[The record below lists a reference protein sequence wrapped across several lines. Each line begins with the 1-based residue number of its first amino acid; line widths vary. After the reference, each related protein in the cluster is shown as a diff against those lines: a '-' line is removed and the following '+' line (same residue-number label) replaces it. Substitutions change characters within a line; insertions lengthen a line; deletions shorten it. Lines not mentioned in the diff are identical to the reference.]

1 MDTASNIKFNVE
13 GDDKFS
19 QFLEKTQKSFKE
31 LNEKSLKFFNT
42 GLKDGTK
49 NLKDITKQFQN
60 KRSIVDSL
68 VKDYGKA
75 TVATTDWNASMGKL
89 VKTTSLL
96 GGALNALNIASIG
109 TGIVKTVG
117 TGVSEIL
124 NAVTMTSAGINAM
137 AASGFDGTPLMN
149 SLGEITSVLTG
160 NTQAIEAFSA
170 RSTAAFNQFEQK
182 LNEVNIV
189 FGLSQ
194 ERLSEYGKALQD
206 GLEKNLKNSVSS
218 LTALNAAYQA
228 ASAGFTEFQQ
238 NQDVVNLAIKA
249 NKAAPGS
256 DLFQIGGAIGKGAGI
271 LETKDIAELEEVTA
285 KWLATEQQGL
295 TTVGDMTE
303 YISDMYS
310 SLKNAGIGTKDL
322 VNETQGLVVAF
333 TKLGGKVTDI
343 STEMQAFAR
352 NTIGKTPE
360 AMKALEGLVDA
371 QGKAIT
377 LNQEYFGRKG
387 VVQGIVD
394 FAEAVGYNT
403 EKIKEVYN
411 ETNAFNFAMKVLAQ
425 NGNLAKKSIED
436 ISAVTSENLT
446 EAFDSATSSSQ
457 AKMEQITNAY
467 DEIMISFGKAFQQ
480 RTEEGVKSVEWY
492 KEVLVKFK
500 EPLVEIAERM
510 VNFYD
515 GLNKVTGTLGALA
528 KMIFGITGTII
539 SFRAWGLVL
548 GGITN
553 GFKDL
558 RKEGSVIKEL
568 YQSNQGLLAIGKQ
581 VLGLD
586 QQKLLSQ
593 NRINEAIKN
602 STTLEKEL
610 AGSIGKSTDDRLN
623 NIEVIK
629 QEIDSIVARDQSI
642 IKGQQNVNKVEESF
656 QKKTEKR
663 DAQRAEVGSTSK
675 TLANLKTL
683 RQDIENSLIDN
694 EENIKRSGRLQ
705 EIAAQESLIRQGDIG
720 KEERKQLKD
729 LNTEK
734 LRLQDTYNK
743 TTLDQLNSLQKQRE
757 ILNNKANKSERDNQ
771 ALANITTRE
780 KQLIDREKNKD
791 RTPLTDEQ
799 KGTLTNT
806 RNNLSARITQEE
818 LVLLTQRQKLQ
829 EANNLVDKETE
840 KLNKARADQTEKLNR
855 VTKTTTELAVLQQ
868 DLNTKKNTLDRVN
881 IAFEGQQ
888 QKLYTIQNALR
899 KEQTTLDKIR
909 NKDSVEYLQQQKKV
923 LTLQVEEAKQ
933 LSTVQKARTTQ
944 QTAQQTYNKAEFES
958 KRKSIQLTREQGLA
972 EGTLI
977 EMRTRSGSV
986 ALKNTA
992 FNRALIATNEGFANS
1007 IKALQSP
1014 TQSFGN
1020 IQDTLSNKMIDLKA
1034 NMSQLGVTA
1043 SRSFTGMATSAKA
1056 SFAAIGTSAALMGE
1070 TLKAAF
1076 ISTGIGL
1083 LIGAVIGLGAK
1094 LIQVGQESAKLD
1106 KTYKDF
1112 NTTLE
1117 ESATKFDRANISF
1130 DNSVQGL
1137 NKFSDRLEASKKLMN
1152 EVDSTVF
1159 DDIGNSIKG
1168 AVGGF
1173 VDFVK
1178 TATGLSALDP
1188 LFANIGERISA
1199 IWTSFSDAEFIKRSA
1214 KMTQISDFI
1223 QTYELAL
1230 RGQNK
1235 ELEKGNLLTET
1246 SNQKIRARMILTGED
1261 LEREKA
1267 ANTTRIESFQS
1278 MTDIQ
1283 KKELDELKG
1292 KGDKLNERDKQQIAL
1307 LESEISRREKV
1318 IEVSKKQ
1325 FEDQLKYYEA
1335 RNLLL
1340 DRENKFSNSQV
1351 SLEEIKSLQN
1361 QVNSSQT
1368 ALNANISEGLDIYSN
1383 SIKDSSIKSKQ
1394 LLSDLKDGSLSVK
1407 ATLKGLGG
1415 EIYKVDQDGKVL
1427 SKLPDTVLKSIE
1439 TVLKGK
1445 EIDGKKYT
1453 LEQVLGLKE
1462 TRDALTEAGVEIPK
1476 DLSVLADKMRKSYEE
1491 SEGQIKLI
1499 NLKDLEKDLADFS
1512 VLSDKY
1518 QEKKRAFLS
1527 TTKGDVG
1534 ATQFSTSLKKSLR
1547 LAETDL
1553 QSFLNALDSSSKGLN
1568 TYVTSST
1575 EKFTKQALDGTLDL
1589 TEGLKELGQVE
1600 SEIKTEQLEKLKT
1613 AITGKN
1619 KDQILAALKE
1629 IGVETEKALTAD
1641 SIDFNKFEENL
1652 GMYVESLNAVAE
1664 SGEATSEEIAK
1675 KFENVYNQMKGR
1687 VTPAAY
1693 KDLTETLIGYEK
1705 AASEQRISYIGMET
1719 SALEQQ
1725 KKYGFLLETDYIE
1738 QINKLN
1744 IQTTEENIKSK
1755 KVELVRLLTLYK
1767 ESAPQVVKAKA
1778 ELESLELNL
1787 SNQKSNNPVEIAK
1800 AQSKER
1806 FDNLKKELELGNIT
1820 KRQYIDEELKDSKLL
1835 YQIQLAEKQK
1845 MLTELMKDE
1854 VKNAKAIKALRKSME
1869 SDERDFNLNLLEIN
1883 RRRIEEQFKLQTNAL
1898 GKRELEARENAIN
1911 GTTKEELE
1919 SVRKLE
1925 TDKIALNIKTLES
1938 RLAVEKKGSE
1948 KFLEIEKQL
1957 LEAQLSLREVQVKQ
1971 SKDRSNEEIERKKNE
1986 LSTIA
1991 ALEERN
1997 NIQGSTNKSL
2007 EATRQLREKEVQ
2019 LNIDSINSQIAL
2031 TEKGSK
2037 ERLVLEQQLI
2047 LEVNKLQKTQF
2058 DNQKERLEQS
2068 LEDRRKQ
2075 LEAKQ
2080 IDLEKNS
2087 IRGTTNED
2095 IEASRKLKEEEIS
2108 STIETLKQRSNL
2120 YREGSKERIALEQ
2133 EIVKETLKLDK
2144 QIYENQKSRLQTQID
2159 NRKKAFKDNQLQL
2172 EKLMVLGTSAED
2184 SKKVRASKEEE
2195 IQITIEGIKKEI
2207 NLTKAGS
2214 TQRKDLERA
2223 LREELLKLD
2232 KQRIANKRE
2241 LIDEEITLE
2250 KTKITKIQSLLERST
2265 INGTFEKDLDKLREL
2280 KVKETQIVIQSI
2292 QKQLATYKLG
2302 SKERLQLEAQ
2312 LTQEVTKLQKI
2323 QFSNRKEKLES
2334 QLEDAK
2340 NKLDKQ
2346 VALKEAAL
2354 INGATEQELKIV
2366 EETKIKETQLTINS
2380 IKKQMA
2386 LYKAG
2391 SKERLALEANLQRE
2405 INNLRKQTL
2414 DKEKNLIQ
2422 TNLEFKK
2429 TKIDINNIELEKKLL
2444 RGDIDRE
2451 SFEDKLTTSSQKVNL
2466 LQQEA
2471 FTKQLKLYQ
2480 KGSREYLTILKD
2492 LSQLQVDYQ
2501 KSVVDKAIRDIDRIT
2516 KSQNNSIE
2524 AQKQSITRQLSS
2536 SDDLTKELQEQ
2547 IKLED
2552 SRSSVIKAT
2561 SDYQIGLLELTKRST
2576 GDVEK
2581 RAKID
2586 VQIAEM
2592 KQKSLIESQQLEIN
2606 SIKNNALINEA
2617 ALERER
2623 IQISLNKLELD
2634 RSKLQTEA
2642 ELRKAKLNKLDSA
2655 AIEALQLQ
2663 LNSIND
2669 QYDALGRSEN
2679 LISTQISNQAEISNN
2694 QLKVVKQ
2701 QQDLAQKNS
2710 ALDVEQ
2716 AKQGL
2721 IIAGYEKQLSQ
2732 LKMKGTL
2739 IEANANK
2746 EKVIGDLLTKA
2757 YDTQI
2762 ALLNSRKELMD
2773 STLSSI
2779 DTLYGIEQSMAKSDL
2794 TKDKLAREQA
2804 QDRLNFLELQQR
2816 MENESFNLEKAK
2828 NKIVRERQ
2836 KVELTIAGINA
2847 KQALA
2852 MSKAEEA
2859 RTNARKDATDEE
2871 KLAARLAV
2879 ESAEQGILAAKANK
2893 ELAIEISKI
2902 EEQSEKNKEIINARN
2917 QRNQRLQAEMAVAQ
2931 TTSNTADDSQIRGK
2945 AQRYRELDERSI
2957 GTNNLTNTT
2966 NRQVDNILKEFTES
2980 MRLRK
2985 PIDMKD
2991 ISNVTKAQ
2999 DLNLTP
3005 KNTISPT
3012 NIPSIGGLG
3021 KGSTS
3026 SATNESSNG
3035 TKKDSKDNMFTSIN
3049 NLGKSIDKAEKSI
3062 TKKLGLDT
3070 QSLIKTYN
3078 TNSKSLNKLIEVSV
3092 KNISKSITSA
3102 TNTITGTTL
3111 KGKKVIEPPRP
3122 KKGEIVPDSLRTIRE
3137 AITNFKLSVDK
3148 ANIAKKKEADIR
3160 YKEEQK
3166 DNDKLQKSIEQLID
3180 KIEEHIQKGGN
3191 NTINAPMTINSKDAK
3206 ETGASFQKYLYDV
3219 VTKVQQRQK

>member
-1292 KGDKLNERDKQQIAL
+1292 KGDKLNERDK
-1307 LESEISRREKV
+1307 
-1318 IEVSKKQ
+1318 
-1325 FEDQLKYYEA
+1325 
-1335 RNLLL
+1335 
-1340 DRENKFSNSQV
+1340 
-1351 SLEEIKSLQN
+1351 
-1361 QVNSSQT
+1361 
-1368 ALNANISEGLDIYSN
+1368 
-1383 SIKDSSIKSKQ
+1383 
-1394 LLSDLKDGSLSVK
+1394 
-1407 ATLKGLGG
+1407 
-1415 EIYKVDQDGKVL
+1415 
-1427 SKLPDTVLKSIE
+1427 
-1439 TVLKGK
+1439 
-1445 EIDGKKYT
+1445 
-1453 LEQVLGLKE
+1453 
-1462 TRDALTEAGVEIPK
+1462 
-1476 DLSVLADKMRKSYEE
+1476 
-1491 SEGQIKLI
+1491 
-1499 NLKDLEKDLADFS
+1499 
-1512 VLSDKY
+1512 
-1518 QEKKRAFLS
+1518 
-1527 TTKGDVG
+1527 
-1534 ATQFSTSLKKSLR
+1534 
-1547 LAETDL
+1547 
-1553 QSFLNALDSSSKGLN
+1553 
-1568 TYVTSST
+1568 
-1575 EKFTKQALDGTLDL
+1575 
-1589 TEGLKELGQVE
+1589 
-1600 SEIKTEQLEKLKT
+1600 
-1613 AITGKN
+1613 
-1619 KDQILAALKE
+1619 
-1629 IGVETEKALTAD
+1629 
-1641 SIDFNKFEENL
+1641 
-1652 GMYVESLNAVAE
+1652 
-1664 SGEATSEEIAK
+1664 
-1675 KFENVYNQMKGR
+1675 
-1687 VTPAAY
+1687 
-1693 KDLTETLIGYEK
+1693 
-1705 AASEQRISYIGMET
+1705 
-1719 SALEQQ
+1719 
-1725 KKYGFLLETDYIE
+1725 
-1738 QINKLN
+1738 
-1744 IQTTEENIKSK
+1744 
-1755 KVELVRLLTLYK
+1755 
-1767 ESAPQVVKAKA
+1767 
-1778 ELESLELNL
+1778 
-1787 SNQKSNNPVEIAK
+1787 
-1800 AQSKER
+1800 
-1806 FDNLKKELELGNIT
+1806 
-1820 KRQYIDEELKDSKLL
+1820 
-1835 YQIQLAEKQK
+1835 
-1845 MLTELMKDE
+1845 
-1854 VKNAKAIKALRKSME
+1854 
-1869 SDERDFNLNLLEIN
+1869 
-1883 RRRIEEQFKLQTNAL
+1883 
-1898 GKRELEARENAIN
+1898 
-1911 GTTKEELE
+1911 
-1919 SVRKLE
+1919 
-1925 TDKIALNIKTLES
+1925 
-1938 RLAVEKKGSE
+1938 
-1948 KFLEIEKQL
+1948 
-1957 LEAQLSLREVQVKQ
+1957 
-1971 SKDRSNEEIERKKNE
+1971 
-1986 LSTIA
+1986 
-1991 ALEERN
+1991 
-1997 NIQGSTNKSL
+1997 
-2007 EATRQLREKEVQ
+2007 
-2019 LNIDSINSQIAL
+2019 
-2031 TEKGSK
+2031 
-2037 ERLVLEQQLI
+2037 
-2047 LEVNKLQKTQF
+2047 
-2058 DNQKERLEQS
+2058 
-2068 LEDRRKQ
+2068 
-2075 LEAKQ
+2075 
-2080 IDLEKNS
+2080 
-2087 IRGTTNED
+2087 
-2095 IEASRKLKEEEIS
+2095 
-2108 STIETLKQRSNL
+2108 
-2120 YREGSKERIALEQ
+2120 
-2133 EIVKETLKLDK
+2133 
-2144 QIYENQKSRLQTQID
+2144 
-2159 NRKKAFKDNQLQL
+2159 
-2172 EKLMVLGTSAED
+2172 
-2184 SKKVRASKEEE
+2184 
-2195 IQITIEGIKKEI
+2195 
-2207 NLTKAGS
+2207 
-2214 TQRKDLERA
+2214 
-2223 LREELLKLD
+2223 
-2232 KQRIANKRE
+2232 
-2241 LIDEEITLE
+2241 
-2250 KTKITKIQSLLERST
+2250 
-2265 INGTFEKDLDKLREL
+2265 
-2280 KVKETQIVIQSI
+2280 
-2292 QKQLATYKLG
+2292 
-2302 SKERLQLEAQ
+2302 
-2312 LTQEVTKLQKI
+2312 
-2323 QFSNRKEKLES
+2323 
-2334 QLEDAK
+2334 
-2340 NKLDKQ
+2340 
-2346 VALKEAAL
+2346 
-2354 INGATEQELKIV
+2354 
-2366 EETKIKETQLTINS
+2366 
-2380 IKKQMA
+2380 
-2386 LYKAG
+2386 
-2391 SKERLALEANLQRE
+2391 
-2405 INNLRKQTL
+2405 
-2414 DKEKNLIQ
+2414 
-2422 TNLEFKK
+2422 
-2429 TKIDINNIELEKKLL
+2429 
-2444 RGDIDRE
+2444 
-2451 SFEDKLTTSSQKVNL
+2451 
-2466 LQQEA
+2466 
-2471 FTKQLKLYQ
+2471 
-2480 KGSREYLTILKD
+2480 
-2492 LSQLQVDYQ
+2492 
-2501 KSVVDKAIRDIDRIT
+2501 
-2516 KSQNNSIE
+2516 
-2524 AQKQSITRQLSS
+2524 
-2536 SDDLTKELQEQ
+2536 
-2547 IKLED
+2547 
-2552 SRSSVIKAT
+2552 
-2561 SDYQIGLLELTKRST
+2561 
-2576 GDVEK
+2576 
-2581 RAKID
+2581 
-2586 VQIAEM
+2586 
-2592 KQKSLIESQQLEIN
+2592 
-2606 SIKNNALINEA
+2606 
-2617 ALERER
+2617 
-2623 IQISLNKLELD
+2623 
-2634 RSKLQTEA
+2634 
-2642 ELRKAKLNKLDSA
+2642 
-2655 AIEALQLQ
+2655 
-2663 LNSIND
+2663 
-2669 QYDALGRSEN
+2669 
-2679 LISTQISNQAEISNN
+2679 
-2694 QLKVVKQ
+2694 
-2701 QQDLAQKNS
+2701 
-2710 ALDVEQ
+2710 
-2716 AKQGL
+2716 
-2721 IIAGYEKQLSQ
+2721 
-2732 LKMKGTL
+2732 
-2739 IEANANK
+2739 
-2746 EKVIGDLLTKA
+2746 
-2757 YDTQI
+2757 
-2762 ALLNSRKELMD
+2762 
-2773 STLSSI
+2773 
-2779 DTLYGIEQSMAKSDL
+2779 
-2794 TKDKLAREQA
+2794 
-2804 QDRLNFLELQQR
+2804 
-2816 MENESFNLEKAK
+2816 
-2828 NKIVRERQ
+2828 
-2836 KVELTIAGINA
+2836 
-2847 KQALA
+2847 
-2852 MSKAEEA
+2852 
-2859 RTNARKDATDEE
+2859 ATDM
-2871 KLAARLAV
+2871 LC
-2879 ESAEQGILAAKANK
+2879 
-2893 ELAIEISKI
+2893 
-2902 EEQSEKNKEIINARN
+2902 
-2917 QRNQRLQAEMAVAQ
+2917 
-2931 TTSNTADDSQIRGK
+2931 
-2945 AQRYRELDERSI
+2945 
-2957 GTNNLTNTT
+2957 
-2966 NRQVDNILKEFTES
+2966 
-2980 MRLRK
+2980 
-2985 PIDMKD
+2985 
-2991 ISNVTKAQ
+2991 
-2999 DLNLTP
+2999 
-3005 KNTISPT
+3005 
-3012 NIPSIGGLG
+3012 
-3021 KGSTS
+3021 
-3026 SATNESSNG
+3026 
-3035 TKKDSKDNMFTSIN
+3035 
-3049 NLGKSIDKAEKSI
+3049 
-3062 TKKLGLDT
+3062 
-3070 QSLIKTYN
+3070 
-3078 TNSKSLNKLIEVSV
+3078 
-3092 KNISKSITSA
+3092 
-3102 TNTITGTTL
+3102 
-3111 KGKKVIEPPRP
+3111 
-3122 KKGEIVPDSLRTIRE
+3122 
-3137 AITNFKLSVDK
+3137 
-3148 ANIAKKKEADIR
+3148 
-3160 YKEEQK
+3160 
-3166 DNDKLQKSIEQLID
+3166 
-3180 KIEEHIQKGGN
+3180 
-3191 NTINAPMTINSKDAK
+3191 
-3206 ETGASFQKYLYDV
+3206 
-3219 VTKVQQRQK
+3219 